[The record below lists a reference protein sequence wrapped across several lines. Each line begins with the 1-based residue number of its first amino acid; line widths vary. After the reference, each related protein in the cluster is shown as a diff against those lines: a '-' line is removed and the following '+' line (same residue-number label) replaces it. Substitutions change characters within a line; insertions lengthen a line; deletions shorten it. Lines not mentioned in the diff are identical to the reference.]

1 MTPEITECI
10 QATIRQFQPEGGRPA
25 ELLGQVLEA
34 LTSMAYHQGRLAGAY
49 EAQSV
54 YESAVAIQKAKT

>member
-25 ELLGQVLEA
+25 ELLGEVLKA
-34 LTSMAYHQGRLAGAY
+34 LTSMAYHQGRIVGGNEVAAAY
-49 EAQSV
+49 H
-54 YESAVAIQKAKT
+54 SAAAIHKAKT